1 MKTAKLYT
9 VTQAVVDAIESLP
22 WDVEWHCYDLFN
34 KARANLIANN
44 NPSKPYDGTLQRIMR
59 RYRHVYHIECVNINK
74 SIYVKKSDE

>member
-22 WDVEWHCYDLFN
+22 WDVEWKCYDLFA
-34 KARANLIANN
+34 KARFNLLVNGN
-44 NPSKPYDGTLQRIMR
+44 QSKPYDGTLQRIMR
-59 RYRHVYHIECVNINK
+59 RYRHVYHIKCVNINK